1 MRILFDHD
9 VPRPLRRH
17 LSGHDVD
24 TARERG
30 WDDLNNGDLLNEAER
45 EGYEAIITADQKMP
59 HQQNINRRTF
69 GVVILLSNNWPQVRE
84 KIPAIQI
91 ALEGIQ
97 PGELR
102 EVPIP

>member
-9 VPRPLRRH
+9 VPRPLRRQ
-17 LSGHDVD
+17 LSNHDVD

-30 WDDLNNGDLLNEAER
+30 WAGLSNGDLLNEAER

-59 HQQNINRRTF
+59 HQQNIARRTF

-84 KIPAIQI
+84 KITAIQN

-102 EVPIP
+102 

>member
-17 LSGHDVD
+17 LTGHEVD
-24 TARERG
+24 TAMEKG
-30 WDDLNNGDLLNEAER
+30 FAELSNGDLLDEAEHK
-45 EGYEAIITADQKMP
+45 GYEVIITADQKMA
-59 HQQNINRRTF
+59 HQQNIGRRTF
-69 GVVILLSNNWPQVRE
+69 GVVVLLSNNWPQVRE
-84 KIPAIQI
+84 KIADIQS

-97 PGELR
+97 PGELK

>member
-9 VPRPLRRH
+9 VPRTLKRH

-30 WDDLNNGDLLNEAER
+30 WAELNNGDLLNEAEH

-59 HQQNINRRTF
+59 HQQNIARRTF
-69 GVVILLSNNWPQVRE
+69 GIVILQSNNWPQVRD
-84 KIPAIQI
+84 KITAIQT

-97 PGELR
+97 PGELG

>member
-17 LSGHDVD
+17 LPGHEVD
-24 TARERG
+24 TARQRG
-30 WDDLNNGDLLNEAER
+30 WEKLRNGDLLDEAEQ
-45 EGYEAIITADQKMP
+45 EGYEVFITADQKIP
-59 HQQNINRRTF
+59 YQQNLDRRPF
-69 GVVILLSNNWPQVRE
+69 GVVVLLSNNWPQVRE
-84 KIPAIQI
+84 NTTAVQS

>member
-9 VPRPLRRH
+9 VPRPLRGH
-17 LSGHDVD
+17 LPGHEVD
-24 TARERG
+24 TAKQRG
-30 WDDLNNGDLLNEAER
+30 WEELSNGDLLNVAER
-45 EGYEAIITADQKMP
+45 EGYEVFITADQKIP
-59 HQQNINRRTF
+59 YQQNIGRRPF
-69 GVVILLSNNWPQVRE
+69 GVVVLLSNNWSQVRDNTT
-84 KIPAIQI
+84 AVQS

>member
-17 LSGHDVD
+17 LTGHEVD
-24 TARERG
+24 TAREKG
-30 WDDLNNGDLLNEAER
+30 WAELSNGELLDEAES
-45 EGYEAIITADQKMP
+45 EGYDALITADQKMS
-59 HQQNINRRTF
+59 HQQNITRRTF
-69 GVVILLSNNWPQVRE
+69 GTVVLLSNNWPQVRE
-84 KIPAIQI
+84 KITAIQT